1 VARPGIGQLG
11 LDARYRGDIIAIA
24 SIDVQFGE
32 ASPRMN
38 KEHVARTIPGIPA
51 LLTLLALTV
60 AIVIGFIWYVAA
72 ILEPAGDA
80 VSLLTLLPMF
90 ALMIAF
96 TAVCISYGGL
106 TPVNP
111 NEARALVLFGRYR
124 GTVHEQGL
132 QWVNP
137 FTERRKI
144 SIRVRN
150 FETSKLKVNDFDG
163 NPIEIAAIVV
173 WKVTDTAEALF
184 EVDNYE
190 NFVHVQAESA
200 LRNLATSHPYDT
212 HIEGQIAL
220 RANQA
225 EVADQLRQEIQ
236 DRLEKAGLN
245 VIEARISHLAYAPEI
260 ANAMLR
266 RQQAKAV
273 IAARTLIVEGAVGMV
288 EMALDQLSAKNV
300 VTLDEERKA
309 QMVSNLLVVLCS
321 EHETQ
326 PVVNAGT
333 LYA

>member
-1 VARPGIGQLG
+1 
-11 LDARYRGDIIAIA
+11 
-24 SIDVQFGE
+24 
-32 ASPRMN
+32 MN
-38 KEHVARTIPGIPA
+38 KERVARTIPGIPA
-51 LLTLLALTV
+51 LLALLALTV

-72 ILEPAGDA
+72 VLEPAGEA
-80 VSLLTLLPMF
+80 ISLITLLPMF
-90 ALMIAF
+90 ALGLAF

-137 FTERRKI
+137 FTQRRKI

-150 FETSKLKVNDFDG
+150 FETAKLKVNDFDG

-212 HIEGQIAL
+212 HVAGQVAL

-333 LYA
+333 LYS